1 MSATES
7 TLAAEPMTETE
18 ASPDPIALA
27 LEWPKCGIEG
37 CAGVVIEEFGRCL
50 AHLEFHER
58 IDFLGRGLEAIDL
71 RGVSVTRLLLD
82 AVIRALPEDGD
93 VRVAADCR
101 FEDATFVEGTN
112 FRHVR
117 FSGSCA
123 FNRVVVKDY
132 LSFAF
137 CAFEPTYGCM
147 FDRIEVKK
155 SLTFENCVA
164 AGNVFL
170 NDSSVFHLNVKQSSF
185 AKALII
191 LGLKGEILHLE
202 AVEGGSFTLGT
213 STFQM
218 ANIKELRFAEAA
230 LEQLEFPSQLSIDR
244 SRVEAIRI
252 GAINCGQTFA
262 ATASRFAGGGRLGP
276 ITAPLGS
283 RITDCSFGDRPTL
296 TVRSERLNLRGTRFP
311 DGANLV
317 LGDATVNLAETT
329 FGQPSLLTRMEG
341 DHVGPPNVLTAAGAD
356 LLNVAVDEVDLREC
370 RFRHAHNLD
379 ALRFTPRTAFAR
391 SPSGIHGRRG
401 LIPITYVSRRRVLH
415 EEKLWRAKH
424 RAAGWER
431 LESEQTSEAPDAG
444 EIAEYYRS
452 LRRARE
458 GARDEPGAADFYYG
472 EMEMRRLNSSATW
485 SERVILFL
493 YWALSGYGLRASR
506 ALGALAVLTAIFT
519 VFFWRTGIAVPGR
532 GRSGFWPAATYAL
545 GAITLHP
552 PARILTTA
560 GEGVSVAFR
569 VLGPAL
575 VALTLLS
582 IRGRVRR

>member
-1 MSATES
+1 
-7 TLAAEPMTETE
+7 MTDTD
-18 ASPDPIALA
+18 ASPDPTALA
-27 LEWPKCGIEG
+27 LEWPKCETDG
-37 CAGVVIEEFGRCL
+37 CSGVAVDEFGRCL
-50 AHLEFHER
+50 AHLEFRER
-58 IDFLGRGLEAIDL
+58 YEFLGRGLEAIDL
-71 RGVSVTRLLLD
+71 RGVPITRLLLD

-101 FEDATFVEGTN
+101 FEDATFLEGTN

-117 FSGSCA
+117 FAGSCT
-123 FNRVVVKDY
+123 FNRVIVKEY

-137 CAFEPTYGCM
+137 CAFEPTYACM
-147 FDRIEVKK
+147 FDKIEVEK
-155 SLTFENCVA
+155 SLTFENCA
-164 AGNVFL
+164 AVGDVFL
-170 NDSSVFHLNVKQSSF
+170 NGSSVFHLNVRQSSF
-185 AKALII
+185 AKSLVI
-191 LGLKGEILHLE
+191 LGLTGELLHIE
-202 AVEGGSFTLGT
+202 TVDGGSFTLGT
-213 STFQM
+213 STFKV
-218 ANIKELRFAEAA
+218 ANIKGLRFSEAA
-230 LEQLEFPSQLSIDR
+230 LQHLEFPTGLAIDR
-244 SRVEAIRI
+244 SRVEAMSI
-252 GAINCGQTFA
+252 GEISCGQTFA
-262 ATASRFAGGGRLGP
+262 ATTSRFAGGGRLGP
-276 ITAPLGS
+276 ITAPIAS

-341 DHVGPPNVLTAAGAD
+341 EDVAPPNVLTAAGAD
-356 LLNVAVDEVDLREC
+356 LLNVAVDDVDLREC

-391 SPSGIHGRRG
+391 SPSGIHGRRA
-401 LIPITYVSRRRVLH
+401 LVPITYVSGRKVLH

-424 RAAGWER
+424 GAAGWER
-431 LESEQTSEAPDAG
+431 LESEQTSNAPDPG

-472 EMEMRRLNSSATW
+472 EMEMRRLNGNSTW
-485 SERVILFL
+485 PERIILFL

-506 ALGALAVLTAIFT
+506 ALGALAVLTAAFT
-519 VFFWRTGIAVPGR
+519 VVFWKTGVAVPVGS
-532 GRSGFWPAATYAL
+532 RSGFWSAATYAL

-552 PARILTTA
+552 PARILTTV
-560 GEGVSVAFR
+560 GEAVSAVFR

-575 VALTLLS
+575 VALAILS